1 MASNKIQFRSIH
13 ELKDPALNA
22 KLAQKEFQEEIPV
35 DEFLGDAEKMNNSGT
50 SRRDFL
56 KLLGFSTAAVT
67 LAACEAPVIKT
78 IPYVVKPHSIIPGV
92 PNYYASAYFD
102 GFDFAS
108 VLVKTREGRPIKI
121 EPNPAAGDL
130 GKTNA
135 RAQAS
140 VLSLYDNDKV
150 KQPKLNGKDETFD
163 KVDDY
168 VLNALT
174 EAQNS
179 AKRIVVLSHSFP
191 SPTFK
196 KLFGDFKSKYPTA
209 ELVTYD
215 ALPYA
220 AALDAAQEVFG
231 QRALPVYDLS
241 ATQLVVSFNADFLG
255 DYNGGGL
262 EASYALAKTPGENM
276 LRHIQVESNMSLTG
290 ANSDERIPLKPSAVN
305 KLLAEVYNALNGGS
319 ASGAAAKIVKELQSK
334 GSNAV
339 VFADGSKA
347 AHVLAHLIN
356 QKLGSKAFTG
366 KSSFLKEFDGNKYQ
380 EFLGWMNRG
389 EVGVLIS
396 NNVDPVYSSN
406 KGEAFK
412 AALGKVKAV
421 IAITDK
427 KNEMYKA
434 ANAVIPVAN
443 WLESWGDI
451 TPQSGVYALMQPTIK
466 KIYKSRQLEESLLV
480 WINGKNSPSNNYYDY
495 LKTNAANLLGGTSF
509 NKALYNGVNGV
520 TSTSSTPVQSNDV
533 NSSNNIDVVA
543 PVQYSGNMNYA
554 GGNGAQAITELG
566 NFKSSDVELVLYTK
580 TSMGDGTQS
589 NNPWL
594 QELPDPITRLSW
606 DNYLTVSPEDA
617 KKLGLDN
624 DLNGRMQL
632 NGSKVNITANGVTV
646 KDVPVFVQP
655 GQAEGSVGLALGY
668 GKKDSGKVAETG
680 VNAYPLFD
688 GYNNIVSNVKIEKV
702 SGSHE
707 FAGMQF
713 QNTLLGRYEI
723 AREVSLNDF
732 LNVPFDDKINGWNKP
747 LEYHTLTESAPA
759 GKISLWDEFDD
770 TDGPHFNLS
779 VDLNSC
785 TGCGACIIACQ
796 AENNVPVVG
805 KEEVRMSRDMY
816 WLRIDRYYSTAIPA
830 DIDTNKD
837 GKLSQAEAVAGGLN
851 VPDMYGNAFN
861 NESGILNRPEQ
872 NPDVIF
878 QPVMCQH
885 CNHAPCET
893 VCPVAAT
900 SHGKQ
905 GQNQMAYNR
914 CIGTRYCANN
924 CPYKVRRFNW
934 FTYNLNDKFD
944 FNQNNDLGRMV
955 LNPDVVVRTRGVMEK
970 CSMCIQMTQ
979 NTILEAK
986 KEGRKVKDGEF
997 QTACSNACSTGA
1009 MSFGDMN
1016 DKSSNVRKLYAS
1028 NRRYTLLE
1036 EIGTKPNVFYHVKV
1050 RNRKENEV

>member
-13 ELKDPALNA
+13 ELEDPTLTGR
-22 KLAQKEFQEEIPV
+22 LAQKEFLEEIPV
-35 DEFLGDAEKMNNSGT
+35 DEKTSEVKSNEPEQSGT

-78 IPYVVKPHSIIPGV
+78 IPYVVKPHEIIPGV
-92 PNYYASAYFD
+92 PNYYASTYFD
-102 GFDFAS
+102 GYDFAS

-121 EPNPAAGDL
+121 EPNPMANAL

-135 RAQAS
+135 RAQAA

-150 KQPKLNGKDETFD
+150 KQPKLDGKDETFD
-163 KVDDY
+163 KVDDF
-168 VLNALT
+168 VINGLSS
-174 EAQNS
+174 AQAS
-179 AKRIVVLSHSFP
+179 GKKIVVLSHSFP

-196 KLFGDFKSKYPTA
+196 KLFGDFKAKYPTA

-215 ALPYA
+215 AVPYS

-241 ATQLVVSFNADFLG
+241 KTQLVVSFQADFLG
-255 DYNGGGL
+255 DFNGGSL
-262 EASYALAKTPGENM
+262 ESSYVAARKPGADM

-290 ANSDERIPLKPSAVN
+290 ANADTRIQLKPSLVN
-305 KLLAEVYNALNGGS
+305 KVLVEVYNGLNGGAVS
-319 ASGAAAKIVKELQSK
+319 KEANELVKELQAK

-356 QKLGSKAFTG
+356 QKLGSSAFTG
-366 KSSFLKEFDGNKYQ
+366 KANLLKEFDAARYQ
-380 EFLGWMNRG
+380 EFLSWMNAG
-389 EVGVLIS
+389 QVGVLVT
-396 NNVDPVYSSN
+396 NNVNPIYSNN
-406 KGEAFK
+406 KGENFK
-412 AALGKVKAV
+412 ALVAKVPTVVAV
-421 IAITDK
+421 TDK

-434 ANAVIPVAN
+434 AKAVIPVAN
-443 WLESWGDI
+443 WLESWGDM
-451 TPQSGVYALMQPTIK
+451 TPQTGVYTLMQPTIQ
-466 KIYKSRQLEESLLV
+466 KIYKSRQIEDSLLV
-480 WINGKNSPSNNYYDY
+480 WMNGKGNAANNYYDY
-495 LKTNAANLLGGTSF
+495 LKANAATLIGDTTF
-509 NKALYNGVNGV
+509 NKALYNGILEGGSAV
-520 TSTSSTPVQSNDV
+520 TLAYT
-533 NSSNNIDVVA
+533 
-543 PVQYSGNMNYA
+543 
-554 GGNGAQAITELG
+554 GGNGAQAATELAG
-566 NFKSSDVELVLYTK
+566 FKPSDLELVLYTK
-580 TSMGDGTQS
+580 TAMGDGTQA

-594 QELPDPITRLSW
+594 QELPDPITRMTW
-606 DNYLTVSPEDA
+606 DNYLTISPKDA
-617 KKLGLDN
+617 KRLGIKN
-624 DLNGRMQL
+624 DLNARMQL
-632 NGSKVNITANGVTV
+632 DGSVVNLTANGVTI
-646 KDVPVFVQP
+646 KNVPVFVQP
-655 GQAEGSVGLALGY
+655 GQAEGSLGLALGY

-688 GYNNIVSNVKIEKV
+688 GSNTVLSNVTIEKT
-702 SGSHE
+702 GDDHE
-707 FAGMQF
+707 FAGMQL
-713 QNTLLGRYEI
+713 QNTLMGRYEI
-723 AREVSLNDF
+723 AREVSLDTF
-732 LNVPFDDKINGWNKP
+732 LNVKFDDEKNGWNKP
-747 LEYHTLTESAPA
+747 LEYHTLGGAMPA
-759 GKISLWDEFDD
+759 GKVDLWDAFDD

-779 VDLNSC
+779 IDLNSC

-805 KEEVRMSRDMY
+805 KEEVRMSRDMF
-816 WLRIDRYYSTAIPA
+816 WLRIDRYYTTDIPA
-830 DIDTNKD
+830 NLDKNKD
-837 GKLSQAEAVAGGLN
+837 GKLSQQEAVDGGLD
-851 VPDMYGNAFN
+851 VPGMYGSFLNK
-861 NESGILNRPEQ
+861 ESGILNHPAD

-944 FNQNNDLGRMV
+944 YNQNNDLGRMV

-986 KEGRKVKDGEF
+986 KEGRVVKDGEF
-997 QTACSNACSTGA
+997 STACVNACSTGS
-1009 MSFGDMN
+1009 MKFGDMN
-1016 DKSSNVRKLYAS
+1016 DKGSAVRSLYGS

-1036 EIGTKPNVFYHVKV
+1036 EIGTKPNVFYHTKV
-1050 RNRKENEV
+1050 RNRKENNV

>member
-13 ELKDPALNA
+13 ELKDPALNN

-35 DEFLGDAEKMNNSGT
+35 EDFLDDAEKNGSAT

-78 IPYVVKPHSIIPGV
+78 IPYVVKPHEIIPGI
-92 PNYYASAYFD
+92 PNYYASTYFD

-150 KQPKLNGKDETFD
+150 KQPKFEGKDETFD
-163 KVDDY
+163 KVDSFVIKGLD
-168 VLNALT
+168 
-174 EAQNS
+174 EAK
-179 AKRIVVLSHSFP
+179 AAGKRIVLLSHSFA

-196 KLFGDFKSKYPTA
+196 KLFAEFKAKYPTA

-215 ALPYA
+215 AYPYA

-231 QRALPVYDLS
+231 TRALPVYDLKG
-241 ATQLVVSFNADFLG
+241 TELVVAFQADFLG
-255 DYNGGGL
+255 DYNAGGL
-262 EASYALAKTPGENM
+262 ESSYAVARTPGKNM
-276 LRHIQVESNMSLTG
+276 LRHVQVESNMSLTG
-290 ANSDERIPLKPSAVN
+290 ANADSRIRLKPSQVN
-305 KLLAEVYNALNGGS
+305 KTLVEVYNAIVGGGTS
-319 ASGAAAKIVKELQSK
+319 DKAASEIAKELLAK
-334 GSNAV
+334 GSKAV
-339 VFADGSKA
+339 VFADGSKGA
-347 AHVLAHLIN
+347 QVLAHLIN
-356 QKLGSKAFTG
+356 QKLGSVAFTG
-366 KSSFLKEFDGNKYQ
+366 KANFLKDFDKARFE
-380 EFLGWMNRG
+380 EFLGWVNG
-389 EVGVLIS
+389 GQVGVLIA
-396 NNVDPVYSSN
+396 NNVDPIYSYH
-406 KGEAFK
+406 KGEDFK
-412 AALGKVKAV
+412 KSLSKVPYV
-421 IAITDK
+421 IAVADK

-434 ANAVIPVAN
+434 AKAVIPVAN

-451 TPQSGVYALMQPTIK
+451 EPQTGVYSLMQPTIQ
-466 KIYKSRQLEESLLV
+466 KIYKSRQIEESLLV
-480 WINGKNSPSNNYYDY
+480 WKNGKNNAANNYYDY
-495 LKTNAANLLGGTSF
+495 LKANATSILGATSF
-509 NKALYNGVNGV
+509 NKALYNGINA
-520 TSTSSTPVQSNDV
+520 
-533 NSSNNIDVVA
+533 SSNA
-543 PVQYSGNMNYA
+543 TTLSYA
-554 GGNGAQAITELG
+554 GGNGAQAVAELG
-566 NFKSSDVELVLYTK
+566 GFKASDLELVLYTK
-580 TSMGDGTQS
+580 TAMGDGTQA

-594 QELPDPITRLSW
+594 QELPDPITRMSW
-606 DNYLTVSPEDA
+606 DNYLTMSPKDA
-617 KKLGLDN
+617 ERLGIDN
-624 DLNGRMQL
+624 DLNARMQL
-632 NGSKVNITANGVTV
+632 DGSLVNLTVNGVTI

-655 GQAEGSVGLALGY
+655 GQADGSVGLALGY
-668 GKKDSGKVAETG
+668 GKKNSGATADTG

-688 GYNNIVSNVKIEKV
+688 GSNLVVSNVKIEKT
-702 SGSHE
+702 GEDHE
-707 FAGMQF
+707 FAGIQL
-713 QNTLLGRYEI
+713 QNTLMGRYEI
-723 AREVSLNDF
+723 AKEVPLADF
-732 LNVPFDDKINGWNKP
+732 LNVAFDDEHDGWNKP
-747 LEYHTLTESAPA
+747 LEYHTISGALPA
-759 GKISLWDEFDD
+759 RKIDLWDAFDD

-779 VDLNSC
+779 IDLNSC

-805 KEEVRMSRDMY
+805 KEEIRMSRDMY
-816 WLRIDRYYSTAIPA
+816 WLRIDRYYSSRQKVEVYEGLKEGMAVPELYGTAFNKEGGALNHPA
-830 DIDTNKD
+830 D
-837 GKLSQAEAVAGGLN
+837 
-851 VPDMYGNAFN
+851 
-861 NESGILNRPEQ
+861 

-905 GQNQMAYNR
+905 GQNHMAYNR

-944 FNQNNDLGRMV
+944 FNMNNDLGRMV

-979 NTILEAK
+979 TTILEAK
-986 KEGRKVKDGEF
+986 KENRIVKDGEF
-997 QTACSNACSTGA
+997 QTACSKACSTG
-1009 MSFGDMN
+1009 SIKFGDMN
-1016 DKSSNVRKLYAS
+1016 DKESEVRKQYAS
-1028 NRRYTLLE
+1028 NRRYYLLE
-1036 EIGTKPNVFYHVKV
+1036 EIGTKPNVFYHTKV
-1050 RNRKENEV
+1050 RNRVEK

>member
-1 MASNKIQFRSIH
+1 MASNKIQFRSIQ
-13 ELKDPALNA
+13 ELKDPGLTA

-35 DEFLGDAEKMNNSGT
+35 NDLLGGSKSGGSGS

-78 IPYVVKPHSIIPGV
+78 IPYVVKPHEIIPGV
-92 PNYYASAYFD
+92 PNYYATTYFD

-121 EPNPAAGDL
+121 EPNPAAGEL

-135 RAQAS
+135 RAQAA

-168 VLNALT
+168 VIKSLN
-174 EAQNS
+174 EAQTNGR
-179 AKRIVVLSHSFP
+179 RIVVLSHSFA

-196 KLFGDFKSKYPTA
+196 KLFADFKTKYPTA

-215 ALPYA
+215 AIPCTS
-220 AALDAAQEVFG
+220 ALDAAEEVFG

-241 ATQLVVSFNADFLG
+241 RTQLVVSFQADFLVE
-255 DYNGGGL
+255 YNGGSL
-262 EASYALAKTPGENM
+262 EGTYAAARVPGPNM
-276 LRHIQVESNMSLTG
+276 LRHIQIESNMSLTG
-290 ANSDERIPLKPSAVN
+290 ANADSRIKLKPSAVN
-305 KLLAEVYNALNGGS
+305 KVLVEVYNGLNGGTTS
-319 ASGAAAKIVKELQSK
+319 KEAAEIVKELQAK

-339 VFADGSKA
+339 VFADGSKG

-356 QKLGSKAFTG
+356 QKLGSTAFTG
-366 KSSFLKEFDGNKYQ
+366 KANFLKEFDAKRFQ
-380 EFLGWMNRG
+380 EFVSWMNTG
-389 EVGVLIS
+389 QVGVLIANNVNPLYS
-396 NNVDPVYSSN
+396 NNRSED
-406 KGEAFK
+406 FRK
-412 AALGKVKAV
+412 ALARVPHV
-421 IAITDK
+421 IAVADK

-434 ANAVIPVAN
+434 AKAVIPVAN
-443 WLESWGDI
+443 WLESWGDMA
-451 TPQSGVYALMQPTIK
+451 PQTGVYTLMQPTIQ
-466 KIYKSRQLEESLLV
+466 KIYKSRQIEESLLV
-480 WINGKNSPSNNYYDY
+480 WMNGKNNPANNYYDY
-495 LKTNAANLLGGTSF
+495 LKANAATMIGGATF
-509 NKALYNGVNGV
+509 NNALYNGVMAG
-520 TSTSSTPVQSNDV
+520 
-533 NSSNNIDVVA
+533 
-543 PVQYSGNMNYA
+543 GNTAGLAYA
-554 GGNGAQAITELG
+554 GGNAAQAAAELG
-566 NFKSSDVELVLYTK
+566 NMKASDLELVLYTK
-580 TSMGDGTQS
+580 TAMGDGTQA

-606 DNYLTVSPEDA
+606 DNYLTVSPKDA
-617 KKLGLDN
+617 ERLGLDN
-624 DLNGRMQL
+624 DLNARMQL
-632 NGSKVNITANGVTV
+632 NGSIVNVTVNGVTV
-646 KDVPVFVQP
+646 KDVPVFIQP

-668 GKKDSGKVAETG
+668 GKKDTGKVAETG
-680 VNAYPLFD
+680 VNAFPLFD
-688 GYNNIVSNVKIEKV
+688 GSNYALSNVKLEKV
-702 SGSHE
+702 SGMHE
-707 FAGMQF
+707 FAGMQL
-713 QNTLLGRYEI
+713 QNTLMGRYEI
-723 AREVSLNDF
+723 AREVSLDTF
-732 LNVPFDDKINGWNKP
+732 LNVKFDDEKLGWNKP
-747 LEYHTLTESAPA
+747 LEYHTIGGALPS
-759 GKISLWDEFDD
+759 GKIDLWDSFDE
-770 TDGPHFNLS
+770 TDGPHFNMS

-805 KEEVRMSRDMY
+805 KEEIRMSRDMY
-816 WLRIDRYYSTAIPA
+816 WLRIDRYYSTDVPA
-830 DIDTNKD
+830 DYDTNKD
-837 GKLSQAEAVAGGLN
+837 RKLSQEEAISADLN
-851 VPDMYGNAFN
+851 VPGMYGHFLDK
-861 NESGILNRPEQ
+861 ESGILNHPAD

-955 LNPDVVVRTRGVMEK
+955 LNPDVVTRTRGVMEK
-970 CSMCIQMTQ
+970 CSLCIQMTQ
-979 NTILEAK
+979 KTILEAK
-986 KEGRKVKDGEF
+986 KEGRRVKDGEF
-997 QTACSNACSTGA
+997 TTACVNACSTGA
-1009 MSFGDMN
+1009 LKFGDMN
-1016 DKSSNVRKLYAS
+1016 DKDSNIRSLFKS
-1028 NRRYTLLE
+1028 DRRYTLLE
-1036 EIGTKPNVFYHVKV
+1036 EIGTKPNVFYHTKV
-1050 RNRKENEV
+1050 RNRKEQNV

>member
-13 ELKDPALNA
+13 ELKDPALNN

-35 DEFLGDAEKMNNSGT
+35 EDFLGDAEKNGSST

-78 IPYVVKPHSIIPGV
+78 IPYVVKPHDIIPGI
-92 PNYYASAYFD
+92 PNYYASTYFD

-150 KQPKLNGKDETFD
+150 KQPKLDGKDETFD
-163 KVDDY
+163 KVDSF
-168 VLNALT
+168 VLKGLD
-174 EAQNS
+174 EAKAS
-179 AKRIVVLSHSFP
+179 GKKIVLLSHSFA

-196 KLFGDFKSKYPTA
+196 KLFAEFKAKYPTA

-215 ALPYA
+215 AFPYS

-231 QRALPVYDLS
+231 QRALPVYDLKGS
-241 ATQLVVSFNADFLG
+241 ELVVSFQADFLG
-255 DYNGGGL
+255 DYNASSL
-262 EASYALAKTPGENM
+262 ETSYAAARKPGPNM

-290 ANSDERIPLKPSAVN
+290 ANADSRYRLKPSAVN
-305 KLLAEVYNALNGGS
+305 KTLVEVYNAIVGGGTS
-319 ASGAAAKIVKELQSK
+319 DKTAAEIANELRAK
-334 GSNAV
+334 GSKAV
-339 VFADGSKA
+339 VFADGSKGA
-347 AHVLAHLIN
+347 QVLAHLIN
-356 QKLGSKAFTG
+356 QKLGSVAFTG
-366 KSSFLKEFDGNKYQ
+366 KANFLKEFDKARYQ
-380 EFLGWMNRG
+380 EFLGWVNAG
-389 EVGVLIS
+389 QVGVLIA
-396 NNVDPVYSSN
+396 NNVDPIYSHP
-406 KGEAFK
+406 KGEDFK
-412 AALGKVKAV
+412 KSLSKVPYV
-421 IAITDK
+421 IAVADK

-434 ANAVIPVAN
+434 AKAVIPVAN

-451 TPQSGVYALMQPTIK
+451 EPQTGVYSLMQPTIQ
-466 KIYKSRQLEESLLV
+466 KIYKSRQIEESLLV
-480 WINGKNSPSNNYYDY
+480 WKNGKNNAANNYYDY
-495 LKTNAANLLGGTSF
+495 LKANAATILGGTSF
-509 NKALYNGVNGV
+509 NKALYNGIN
-520 TSTSSTPVQSNDV
+520 TSSNAATLS
-533 NSSNNIDVVA
+533 
-543 PVQYSGNMNYA
+543 YA
-554 GGNGAQAITELG
+554 GGNAAQAVAELG
-566 NFKSSDVELVLYTK
+566 NFKASELELVLYTK
-580 TSMGDGTQS
+580 TSMGDGTQA

-594 QELPDPITRLSW
+594 QELPDPITRMSW
-606 DNYLTVSPEDA
+606 DNYLTISPKDA
-617 KKLGLDN
+617 EKFGIDN
-624 DLNGRMQL
+624 DLNARMQL
-632 NGSKVNITANGVTV
+632 DGSIVNLTVNGVTI

-668 GKKDSGKVAETG
+668 GKKNSGATADTG

-688 GYNNIVSNVKIEKV
+688 GSNLVLSGVKIEKT
-702 SGSHE
+702 GEDHE
-707 FAGMQF
+707 FAGIQL
-713 QNTLLGRYEI
+713 QNTLMGRYEI
-723 AREVSLNDF
+723 AKEVPLAEF
-732 LNVPFDDKINGWNKP
+732 INVPFDDEHKGWNKP
-747 LEYHTLTESAPA
+747 LEYHTISGALPA
-759 GKISLWDEFDD
+759 RKIDLWDAFDD

-779 VDLNSC
+779 IDLNSC

-816 WLRIDRYYSTAIPA
+816 WLRIDRYYSSRQTVEVYEGLKEGMAVPELYGTAFNKEGGALNHPA
-830 DIDTNKD
+830 D
-837 GKLSQAEAVAGGLN
+837 
-851 VPDMYGNAFN
+851 
-861 NESGILNRPEQ
+861 

-905 GQNQMAYNR
+905 GQNHMAYNR

-944 FNQNNDLGRMV
+944 FNMNNDLGRMV

-997 QTACSNACSTGA
+997 QTACSKACSTGA
-1009 MSFGDMN
+1009 MTFGDMN
-1016 DKSSNVRKLYAS
+1016 DKESEVRKLYAS
-1028 NRRYTLLE
+1028 NRRYYLLE
-1036 EIGTKPNVFYHVKV
+1036 EIGTKPNVFYHTKV
-1050 RNRKENEV
+1050 RNRVEK

>member
-13 ELKDPALNA
+13 ELKDPALNN

-35 DEFLGDAEKMNNSGT
+35 EDFLGDAEKNGSST

-78 IPYVVKPHSIIPGV
+78 IPYVVKPHDIIPGI
-92 PNYYASAYFD
+92 PNYYASTYFD

-121 EPNPAAGDL
+121 EPNPAGGDL

-150 KQPKLNGKDETFD
+150 KQPKLDGKDETFD
-163 KVDDY
+163 KVDSF
-168 VLNALT
+168 VIKGLE
-174 EAQNS
+174 EAKTS
-179 AKRIVVLSHSFP
+179 GKKIVVLSHSFA

-196 KLFGDFKSKYPTA
+196 KLFAEFKAKYPTA

-215 ALPYA
+215 AFPYSA
-220 AALDAAQEVFG
+220 QLDAAQEVFG
-231 QRALPVYDLS
+231 QRALPVYDLRGS
-241 ATQLVVSFNADFLG
+241 ELVVSFQADFLG
-255 DYNGGGL
+255 DYNASSL
-262 EASYALAKTPGENM
+262 ETSYAAARKPGPNM

-290 ANSDERIPLKPSAVN
+290 ANADSRYRLKPSAVN
-305 KLLAEVYNALNGGS
+305 KTLVEVYNAIVGGGTS
-319 ASGAAAKIVKELQSK
+319 DKTATEIANELKAK
-334 GSNAV
+334 GSKAV
-339 VFADGSKA
+339 VFADGSKGA
-347 AHVLAHLIN
+347 QVLAHLIN
-356 QKLGSKAFTG
+356 QKLGSVAFTG
-366 KSSFLKEFDGNKYQ
+366 KANLLKEFDGARYQ
-380 EFLGWMNRG
+380 EFLGWVNG
-389 EVGVLIS
+389 GQVGVLVT
-396 NNVDPVYSSN
+396 NNVDPIYSHP
-406 KGEAFK
+406 KGEDFK
-412 AALGKVKAV
+412 KSLSKVPYV
-421 IAITDK
+421 IAVADK

-434 ANAVIPVAN
+434 AKAVIPVAN

-451 TPQSGVYALMQPTIK
+451 EPQTGVYSLMQPTIQ
-466 KIYKSRQLEESLLV
+466 KIYKSRQIEESLLV
-480 WINGKNSPSNNYYDY
+480 WKNGKNNAANNYYDY
-495 LKTNAANLLGGTSF
+495 LKASSASLLGGTSF
-509 NKALYNGVNGV
+509 NKALYNGINA
-520 TSTSSTPVQSNDV
+520 STNSTTLS
-533 NSSNNIDVVA
+533 
-543 PVQYSGNMNYA
+543 YA
-554 GGNGAQAITELG
+554 GGNAAQAVAELG
-566 NFKSSDVELVLYTK
+566 NFKPSELELVLYTK
-580 TSMGDGTQS
+580 TSMGDGTQA

-594 QELPDPITRLSW
+594 QELPDPITRMSW
-606 DNYLTVSPEDA
+606 DNYLTISPKDA
-617 KKLGLDN
+617 EKFGIDN
-624 DLNGRMQL
+624 DLNARMQL
-632 NGSKVNITANGVTV
+632 DGSIVNLTVNGVTI

-668 GKKDSGKVAETG
+668 GKKNSGATADTG

-688 GYNNIVSNVKIEKV
+688 GSNLVLSGVKIEKT
-702 SGSHE
+702 GEDHE
-707 FAGMQF
+707 FAGIQL
-713 QNTLLGRYEI
+713 QNTLMGRYEI
-723 AREVSLNDF
+723 AKEVPLADF
-732 LNVPFDDKINGWNKP
+732 INVAFDDEHKGWNKP
-747 LEYHTLTESAPA
+747 LEYHTISGALPA
-759 GKISLWDEFDD
+759 RKIDLWDAFDD

-779 VDLNSC
+779 IDLNSC

-816 WLRIDRYYSTAIPA
+816 WLRIDRYYSSRQTVEVYEGLKDGMAVPELYGTAFNKEGGALNHPA
-830 DIDTNKD
+830 D
-837 GKLSQAEAVAGGLN
+837 
-851 VPDMYGNAFN
+851 
-861 NESGILNRPEQ
+861 

-905 GQNQMAYNR
+905 GQNHMAYNR

-944 FNQNNDLGRMV
+944 FNMNNDLGRMV

-986 KEGRKVKDGEF
+986 KEGRRVKDGEF
-997 QTACSNACSTGA
+997 QTACSKACSTGA
-1009 MSFGDMN
+1009 MTFGDMN
-1016 DKSSNVRKLYAS
+1016 DKDSEIRKVYAS
-1028 NRRYTLLE
+1028 NRRYYLLE
-1036 EIGTKPNVFYHVKV
+1036 EIGTKPNVFYHTKV
-1050 RNRKENEV
+1050 RNRVEK